1 MRIID
6 LVISFCI
13 IGLFL
18 ASCSEEKCNVLVVHS
33 YEEDY
38 PGYKAYNKWV
48 EKEFSSSSFS
58 ADIRYFYLDC
68 ENFNEPGEI
77 KAMNKLLD
85 SCTDWKPDVI
95 LVNDDQATY
104 ALLKTHHPLLKETP
118 TIFAGVNYPNWGLI
132 KQYSNLTGF
141 HDKIDLKKNLRMI
154 ERVTGQRNI
163 YTVLDYTFIDRKIR
177 EDACE
182 QLVTDSVID
191 NLDWRFNWET
201 VVEECEKG
209 NIVFSG
215 YSVRNPSKQWNK
227 SSKHERDFIWAV
239 SKYGNRPYLQVKFDY
254 VTVTIASSSTRFRF
268 TAINELFDC
277 GFSFLGGY
285 ITPMPVQ
292 VEEQVKTAVR
302 VLEGEDISR
311 IPIRESAK
319 GYFMDW
325 NVMHREGMELKDM
338 PKEYT
343 VINVPF
349 KVRSPFLWWF
359 FWVGGTLLVSCL
371 LAFVTYLY
379 WRETQRKRNVLYA
392 LEDEKES
399 LALAVAGSDSYAW
412 RLKKEKM
419 IFDTVF
425 GDKNALKPHS
435 MDVSVFCSFI
445 HPSFLPQ
452 VESILHRDMID
463 GKRFVELQCDF
474 DGKGYQWWELRCSTM
489 KSIFGEQKT
498 TGLLLNIEEYK
509 KREQELIEAREVAEK
524 AELKESF
531 LANMSHEIRTPLNA
545 IVGFSNLLASPDM
558 EFSDEEKKQF
568 IDTITRNNELL
579 LKLIND
585 ILEISR
591 IESGY
596 FSFNNEDWPLASV
609 VDEIYQTHSL
619 LMPRTLEFSLEKG
632 DGTVWVHL
640 DRDRLVQVITNF
652 LNNAAKFTTKGYIK
666 LGWNYVEERH
676 EVELYVEDTGIGISK
691 SEQKV
696 IFSRFYKKDEFVQGT
711 GLGLFICKVI
721 VEKLGGRIALSS
733 EVGVGSRFS
742 VFFSAEKRDF

>member
-6 LVISFCI
+6 LIISFCI
-13 IGLFL
+13 IELFL
-18 ASCSEEKCNVLVVHS
+18 ASCSEKECNVLVIHS
-33 YEEDY
+33 YEKDY
-38 PGYKAYNKWV
+38 PGYKEYNRLI

-58 ADIRYFYLDC
+58 ADIHYFYLDC
-68 ENFNEPGEI
+68 EQYDEPGEI
-77 KAMNKLLD
+77 RAIKRLLD
-85 SCTDWKPDVI
+85 TCTHWKPDVI
-95 LVNDDQATY
+95 LVNEDQATY
-104 ALLKTHHPLLKETP
+104 SLLKTHHPLLKETP

-132 KQYSNLTGF
+132 EQYPNLTGF

-154 ERVTGQRNI
+154 EKITGQRDI

-177 EDACE
+177 EDARE
-182 QLVTDSVID
+182 QLVTDSIID
-191 NLDWRFNWET
+191 NLDWRFNWAT
-201 VVEECEKG
+201 VVRESKKG
-209 NIVFSG
+209 KIVFSG
-215 YSVRNPSKQWNK
+215 YSVRNPSKQWNRSARPEK
-227 SSKHERDFIWAV
+227 DFIWAV
-239 SKYGNRPYLQVKFDY
+239 SKYGSRPYLQLKFDY

-277 GFSFLGGY
+277 GYNFLGGY
-285 ITPMPVQ
+285 ITPIPVQ

-302 VLEGEDISR
+302 VLNGEDISC

-319 GYFMDW
+319 EYYIDW
-325 NVMHREGMELKDM
+325 NILHRGGMGLKDI
-338 PKEYT
+338 PAEYT

-359 FWVGGTLLVSCL
+359 LWVGGALFVSCL

-412 RLKKEKM
+412 RLKKDKM
-419 IFDTVF
+419 IFDSF
-425 GDKNALKPHS
+425 LGKKSDLES
-435 MDVSVFCSFI
+435 YSLDVSVFCSFI

-596 FSFNNEDWPLASV
+596 FSFNNEDWSLAAV

-721 VEKLGGRIALSS
+721 VEKLGGRIVLSS

>member
-1 MRIID
+1 M
-6 LVISFCI
+6 
-13 IGLFL
+13 
-18 ASCSEEKCNVLVVHS
+18 
-33 YEEDY
+33 
-38 PGYKAYNKWV
+38 
-48 EKEFSSSSFS
+48 
-58 ADIRYFYLDC
+58 
-68 ENFNEPGEI
+68 
-77 KAMNKLLD
+77 
-85 SCTDWKPDVI
+85 
-95 LVNDDQATY
+95 
-104 ALLKTHHPLLKETP
+104 
-118 TIFAGVNYPNWGLI
+118 
-132 KQYSNLTGF
+132 
-141 HDKIDLKKNLRMI
+141 
-154 ERVTGQRNI
+154 
-163 YTVLDYTFIDRKIR
+163 
-177 EDACE
+177 
-182 QLVTDSVID
+182 
-191 NLDWRFNWET
+191 
-201 VVEECEKG
+201 
-209 NIVFSG
+209 
-215 YSVRNPSKQWNK
+215 
-227 SSKHERDFIWAV
+227 
-239 SKYGNRPYLQVKFDY
+239 
-254 VTVTIASSSTRFRF
+254 
-268 TAINELFDC
+268 
-277 GFSFLGGY
+277 
-285 ITPMPVQ
+285 
-292 VEEQVKTAVR
+292 
-302 VLEGEDISR
+302 
-311 IPIRESAK
+311 
-319 GYFMDW
+319 
-325 NVMHREGMELKDM
+325 
-338 PKEYT
+338 
-343 VINVPF
+343 
-349 KVRSPFLWWF
+349 
-359 FWVGGTLLVSCL
+359 
-371 LAFVTYLY
+371 
-379 WRETQRKRNVLYA
+379 
-392 LEDEKES
+392 
-399 LALAVAGSDSYAW
+399 
-412 RLKKEKM
+412 
-419 IFDTVF
+419 
-425 GDKNALKPHS
+425 
-435 MDVSVFCSFI
+435 
-445 HPSFLPQ
+445 
-452 VESILHRDMID
+452 
-463 GKRFVELQCDF
+463 ELQCDF

-489 KSIFGEQKT
+489 KSIFGEQKA

-596 FSFNNEDWPLASV
+596 FSFNNEDWSLAAV